1 MKKRVLAALTA
12 IAISGCAYQMQ
23 LMPRD
28 SGTIYSGHVQSNG
41 MGSGTLDVQLDGR
54 ACRGN
59 FVTATNGD
67 SFGFFQMYGGR
78 DGSSFGSYQSY
89 GSSTY
94 KALLSCSDGT
104 GLRCDVQ
111 GSDMTS
117 TGAGI
122 CVDSNGRV
130 FDMMYS
136 PS

>member
-1 MKKRVLAALTA
+1 MKKKILTALAAT
-12 IAISGCAYQMQ
+12 AISGCAYQMQ

-28 SGTIYSGHVQSNG
+28 GGTIYSGHVQSNG

-59 FVTATNGD
+59 FVTAAYGD
-67 SFGFFQMYGGR
+67 SFGFYQTYGSRG
-78 DGSSFGSYQSY
+78 GSSFGAYQSY

-94 KALLSCSDGT
+94 KALMTCTDGS

-122 CVDSNGRV
+122 CVDSSGRV

-136 PS
+136 P